1 MSSNGDGSKYVS
13 PNKSSHQVARSVS
26 EASPSPLKSRRS
38 QHHHHHHHHHHH
50 PHIHRREKE
59 EKFSQS
65 TLQKALGPSEELSRS
80 EGVSSNESRN
90 GSRRHSIF
98 SSTVDGFDFS
108 RTSER
113 RPLREGE
120 LEAEKEKSAMM
131 AKELRNALTDV
142 NAVADHTT
150 RNLDATY
157 YSVLEKLGDL
167 HRTIGSLKELAAM
180 TRQLNEDF
188 NTEGEELVE
197 ESRAQLE
204 GFEEFEAQEQ
214 KITALEKRVKEGR
227 NTIDILSGRV
237 DIVRKRVKGW
247 EKAEQEWQDKTR
259 KRLKMMWILMSIC
272 ATILLSIVILAYI
285 PTGEQGHRAAR
296 FNSSNTTAL
305 GELEKAKNES
315 KNMQKPPFEILESST
330 GSEVNKEAGK
340 AAEDPRLEIF
350 DEL

>member
-13 PNKSSHQVARSVS
+13 PNKSSNQVARSVS

-38 QHHHHHHHHHHH
+38 QHHHHHHHHH

-59 EKFSQS
+59 EKSSQS
-65 TLQKALGPSEELSRS
+65 TLQKALSPSEELSRS
-80 EGVSSNESRN
+80 EGVSSSESRN
-90 GSRRHSIF
+90 ESRRHSIF
-98 SSTVDGFDFS
+98 SSTVDGFDLS
-108 RTSER
+108 RSSER

-120 LEAEKEKSAMM
+120 LEAEKEKSATM
-131 AKELRNALTDV
+131 ATELRNALTDV

-150 RNLDATY
+150 RHLDATY

-188 NTEGEELVE
+188 KTEGEELVE

-214 KITALEKRVKEGR
+214 KIRALEKRVKEGR
-227 NTIDILSGRV
+227 NTIGTLSRRV

-285 PTGEQGHRAAR
+285 PTGEQGHGAAR
-296 FNSSNTTAL
+296 FNSFNTTAL
-305 GELEKAKNES
+305 GELEKAKNET
-315 KNMQKPPFEILESST
+315 KNMLKPPLEILESST

-340 AAEDPRLEIF
+340 PAEDPRLEIF